1 MKVAASLGMPWEDIY
16 GYAQAVQVEETIYLA
31 GQVGHDDQGNVQGDM
46 EIQMRSAYAN
56 VEKVLAQH
64 GASIDDVVDETLFVT
79 DMDAAFAARARM
91 KDEIFSAAVR
101 PASTIVEVQR
111 LAFPELMVEIKCIA
125 RRSRT

>member
-1 MKVAASLGMPWEDIY
+1 MKVAASLGMPWEDTY